1 MDIDE
6 VLCVRKVARQFTRH
20 AMCNRRHP
28 TSNSFETAGA
38 TGAMVIPVVG
48 TVLTYADLSVVKYST
63 DVSVEDISV
72 SE

>member
-1 MDIDE
+1 
-6 VLCVRKVARQFTRH
+6 
-20 AMCNRRHP
+20 MCNRRHP